1 MWLFLTRR
9 LRQWAIFAILVPLV
23 ATLVHAIRVRLEART
38 GPTRLTKV
46 LRTIEGFG
54 QSGRRRGRRGR
65 KG

>member
-1 MWLFLTRR
+1 MWLFLTSR
-9 LRQWAIFAILVPLV
+9 LRRWAIFAVLVPLV
-23 ATLVHAIRVRLEART
+23 TTLVRTIRVRLEARS

-54 QSGRRRGRRGR
+54 PRRRGRRGR

>member
-1 MWLFLTRR
+1 MWLFLTSR
-9 LRQWAIFAILVPLV
+9 LRQWAIFAIVVPLV
-23 ATLVHAIRVRLEART
+23 TTLVHAIRVRLEARS

-54 QSGRRRGRRGR
+54 RRGRGRRGR